1 MVKTSL
7 ESIETT
13 KWSESEQLKN
23 TRKLKKAGGC
33 KVKQKITLLAFIQ
46 MAAMLMNTLRWF
58 RLSRMNTSLR
68 DRKSEKCQE
77 WALFTRVL
85 IYHFVFPVSYPL
97 HLTLTFTICSFP
109 LIYLFILSPNNVELL
124 CNWNL
129 LRSFGIRPTYTR
141 YRCILV
147 SYLMH
152 AIRRFSDVLSFHSL
166 TAVI

>member
-1 MVKTSL
+1 MPCGQVKYVDPCLRPPCNWKSKKIDSKYMVKTSL

-77 WALFTRVL
+77 WAFFTRVL

-124 CNWNL
+124 CN
-129 LRSFGIRPTYTR
+129 
-141 YRCILV
+141 
-147 SYLMH
+147 
-152 AIRRFSDVLSFHSL
+152 
-166 TAVI
+166 